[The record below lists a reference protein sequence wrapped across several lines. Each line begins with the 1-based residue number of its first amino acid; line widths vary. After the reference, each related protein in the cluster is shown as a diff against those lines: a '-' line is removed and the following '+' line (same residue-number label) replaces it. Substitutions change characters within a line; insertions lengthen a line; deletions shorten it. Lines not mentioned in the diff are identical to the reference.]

1 MKKGLL
7 FLVLILASAV
17 LFAAGLDDVG
27 GTKSATAKAYVN
39 LTDPGA
45 QFVEVGF
52 SSKEVTLSEGKL
64 SGVTAVDAD
73 GIALTTNNATDGKA
87 ANEAESLFVYGHMF
101 TNIGCN
107 LTLSAKSMQGYSDQ
121 GKTPTTD
128 RLGFTV
134 VGTSMTDDSTET
146 LIVEKVANDT
156 SAATSDAFI
165 SHTGNGGSS
174 APTESFEC
182 FDLKITTKEPISSGT
197 KGSVYYS
204 TVITAT
210 ISADGN

>member
-17 LFAAGLDDVG
+17 LFAAGLDGVG
-27 GTKSATAKAYVN
+27 GTKSATAKAYVK

-52 SSKEVTLSEGKL
+52 SSKEVTLSEGEL
-64 SGVTAVDAD
+64 SEGTPVDTN

-87 ANEAESLFVYGHMF
+87 ANADGTLFVYGHMF
-101 TNIGCN
+101 TNISCN
-107 LTLSAKSMQGYSDQ
+107 LTLSAQSMQGYSEE
-121 GKTPTTD
+121 GTTPTTD

-134 VGTSMTDDSTET
+134 VGTSKKDSSTET
-146 LIVEKVANDT
+146 LTVVKGTNDA
-156 SAATSDAFI
+156 SAATSRPFI
-165 SHTGNGGSS
+165 EHTGKGEGA

-182 FDLKITTKEPISSGT
+182 FDLKITTTEPISSGT
-197 KGSVYYS
+197 NGSVYYS